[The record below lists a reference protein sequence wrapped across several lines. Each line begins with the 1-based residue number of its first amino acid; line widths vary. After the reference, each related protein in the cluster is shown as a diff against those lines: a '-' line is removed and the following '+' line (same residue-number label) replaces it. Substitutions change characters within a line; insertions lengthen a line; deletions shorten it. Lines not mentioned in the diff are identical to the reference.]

1 MDASLTE
8 FGGGRRGGEEE
19 RERDERERRGR
30 EKRVRNENMFVA
42 APPLKKKNHP
52 HLLDV
57 LHDAADRDVTVLVAE
72 RVDVDLVG
80 AVEVLFFLG

>member
-1 MDASLTE
+1 
-8 FGGGRRGGEEE
+8 
-19 RERDERERRGR
+19 
-30 EKRVRNENMFVA
+30 MFVA